1 MKKYRACGWGE
12 NDDFDSVDS
21 ESGKAKLGAAT
32 KALQWSCHPMLP
44 NITDNEDDPSYD
56 DWLQHLRINHSA
68 SNSSRVKCFIEIYRH
83 IKYSHPSENIIVFSV
98 SVRFLDIVSIALEE
112 IGVETLL
119 YDGSLNSK
127 QRKAVQD
134 QFALQKGQKPLLMTA
149 GAGGVGLNL
158 SAASVVVQLE
168 IWWNRNV
175 ELQAY
180 ARAFRQRQTRDVMV
194 YRLRARNS
202 DVDLELLT
210 VQERKP
216 RINKKLM
223 FVLLRKDDE
232 SPVIPRIY

>member
-1 MKKYRACGWGE
+1 
-12 NDDFDSVDS
+12 
-21 ESGKAKLGAAT
+21 
-32 KALQWSCHPMLP
+32 MLP

-56 DWLQHLRINHSA
+56 DWLQHLRINHNA

-112 IGVETLL
+112 IGVETLR

-180 ARAFRQRQTRDVMV
+180 ARAFRQRQTRDVTV
-194 YRLRARNS
+194 YRCRFGI
-202 DVDLELLT
+202 VDGSGKEDAH
-210 VQERKP
+210 Q
-216 RINKKLM
+216 
-223 FVLLRKDDE
+223 
-232 SPVIPRIY
+232 